1 MIYIS
6 NTNINHI
13 NVQYTTNNENKL
25 LLNKFIYTF
34 KVQYKVHYTIKV
46 KLSTFQAYGNIKKK
60 SLAPKRFLIL
70 LEAEENPNLVLN
82 HFS

>member
-1 MIYIS
+1 MYK
-6 NTNINHI
+6 
-13 NVQYTTNNENKL
+13 YTTNNENKL

-34 KVQYKVHYTIKV
+34 KVQHKVHYTIKV

-60 SLAPKRFLIL
+60 KFSTKKGFNM

-82 HFS
+82 HFLKSAPKK